1 MCPIACDAWNRPVA
15 PGSVEELYL
24 LFLIEIRDP
33 RSNAQRV
40 WHLLVPHPWYVGIL
54 QRGIQWWVAG
64 KRAWMQ
70 LAGDLFDT
78 TVIVLRE
85 DLERRFDL
93 WINPR
98 LARDHFGGWLWRIT
112 HCQIGKAF
120 ERVSKEEGFEVPASP
135 RGAIS
140 VEFLDPVELDRA
152 VQADY
157 FVVEY
162 RLDIMS
168 MLEAFD
174 SRESELIRL
183 RLQGHSLSEIAD
195 LLHITVDQVRYL
207 SKANQTVGGN
217 PRAGFA
223 RRTPRGSRD
232 ELFAHA
238 ILVRREG

>member
-24 LFLIEIRDP
+24 LFLVEISDP

-40 WHLLVPHPWYVGIL
+40 WHLLVPHPWYVGVL
-54 QRGIQWWVAG
+54 RRGIQWWVAG
-64 KRAWMQ
+64 KGAWAH
-70 LAGDLFDT
+70 LEGDLFNT

-93 WINPR
+93 GIDRR

-135 RGAIS
+135 CGAIS
-140 VEFLDPVELDRA
+140 VEFVDPVELDRA
-152 VQADY
+152 MQGDY
-157 FVVEY
+157 FVVDY
-162 RLDIMS
+162 GLDIMS

-183 RLQGHSLSEIAD
+183 RLEGHSLSGIAD
-195 LLHITVDQVRYL
+195 LLDITVDQVRYL
-207 SKANQTVGGN
+207 KEVAFE
-217 PRAGFA
+217 RA
-223 RRTPRGSRD
+223 RRFL
-232 ELFAHA
+232 EH
-238 ILVRREG
+238 